1 MPCLKALSNPARRYA
16 SHTASDSHSD
26 HQQQWDF
33 DALLNPAPLRNA
45 FATPPPRDAA
55 WQQHRRSALTQAFT
69 PDITRLRGLGRRYP
83 GALDLRLT
91 NGPLAGLEIQAS
103 AQTSLL
109 CLNIKVP
116 DRYTFERIV
125 GTREALESELAA
137 IFNRPVAV
145 TLQHLNGEPW

>member
-1 MPCLKALSNPARRYA
+1 MPCLKALSNSARHYA
-16 SHTASDSHSD
+16 SHTACDSHAG
-26 HQQQWDF
+26 HEQQRDF
-33 DALLNPAPLRNA
+33 DALLKPALPRNA
-45 FATPPPRDAA
+45 FATPPTLDAA

-69 PDITRLRGLGRRYP
+69 PDITRLRGLGRRYC

-116 DRYTFERIV
+116 DRNAFERTV

-145 TLQHLNGEPW
+145 TLQHLNGAPW